1 MTFGGY
7 DAFDDPYC
15 YKGTQILKNRLGTRD
30 AATLRAFEVEISA
43 LRAEEPLPE
52 GRFVAAH
59 YRAIHRHLFADVYR
73 WAGRYRTVRTSKSGN
88 MFCFPEQI
96 AVQIERLFGKLKQ
109 DDLLR
114 GLEFGAFVNGAA
126 AFLGDLNAIH
136 PFREGNGRTQLSF
149 LYLLAVQAGHP
160 LDMERLRPV
169 AFLQAMIASF
179 GGELGLLVAELTIL
193 RAD

>member
-15 YKGTQILKNRLGTRD
+15 YKGTQVLKNRLGTRD
-30 AATLRAFEVEISA
+30 AATLQAFEVEISA
-43 LRAEEPLPE
+43 LRAEEPFPA
-52 GRFVAAH
+52 GRFGAAH
-59 YRAIHRHLFADVYR
+59 YRAIHRHLFEDVYI
-73 WAGRYRTVRTSKSGN
+73 WAGRYRAVRTSKNGN
-88 MFCFPEQI
+88 MFCFPEHIPAQM
-96 AVQIERLFGKLKQ
+96 ERLFGKLKQ

-114 GLEFGAFVNGAA
+114 GLEFGAFVDGTAV
-126 AFLGDLNAIH
+126 FLGDLNAIH

-160 LDMERLRPV
+160 LDMARLRPA
-169 AFLQAMIASF
+169 AFLAAMIASF
-179 GGELGLLVAELTIL
+179 SGELGPLVAELANL

>member
-1 MTFGGY
+1 MTFEGY

-15 YKGTQILKNRLGTRD
+15 YKSTQVLKNRLGTRD
-30 AATLRAFEVEISA
+30 AATLEAFEVEISA
-43 LRAEEPLPE
+43 LRAEEPLPA
-52 GRFVAAH
+52 GRIGATH
-59 YRAIHRHLFADVYR
+59 YRAIHRHLFEDVYS

-88 MFCFPEQI
+88 MFCFPEHIPAQME
-96 AVQIERLFGKLKQ
+96 QLFGKLKQ

-114 GLEFGAFVNGAA
+114 GLEFGAFVSSTA

-169 AFLQAMIASF
+169 AILNAMIASF
-179 GGELGLLVAELTIL
+179 GGELGPLVAELSSL
-193 RAD
+193 QAD